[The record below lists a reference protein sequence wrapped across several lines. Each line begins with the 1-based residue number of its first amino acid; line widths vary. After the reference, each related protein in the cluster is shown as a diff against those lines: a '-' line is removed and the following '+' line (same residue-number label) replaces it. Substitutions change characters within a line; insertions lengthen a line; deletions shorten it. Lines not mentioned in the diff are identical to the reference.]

1 MITAIVLAAGESR
14 RMGSVNKLLLRF
26 GETTLIERVVR
37 TVRQSEA
44 GDVIVVVG
52 HEADRVRAVLEG
64 RHVTVVENDRYLEGM
79 TTSIHAGVRAASPEA
94 TGFMI
99 CLSDLPLIEPEELNR
114 LIAAFE
120 QAARDEERP
129 IVVPTFESRRGNPVL
144 FSAFYKPALLEH
156 KELMGCKEIVQQNP
170 HHVLEVAMATDH
182 VLRDIDTME
191 AYRRLVDFGF

>member
-14 RMGSVNKLLLRF
+14 RMGSANKLLLPF
-26 GETTLIERVVR
+26 GETTLIERVVGAA
-37 TVRQSEA
+37 RQSEA

-64 RHVTVVENDRYLEGM
+64 HRVTVVENDRYREGM

-94 TGFMI
+94 AGFMI

-120 QAARDEERP
+120 QAARDDERP

-144 FSAFYKPALLEH
+144 FSAFYKPELLDQTG
-156 KELMGCKEIVQQNP
+156 LMGCKEMVKQNP